1 MGFYDKV
8 KTDKGV
14 INVLNAVG
22 TRSQLNYQANDN
34 YVRII
39 GLGTQPSD
47 PILSKKY
54 EKYKITG
61 FETDLFSLLDETK
74 ITSTDWVTLLTFESG
89 AIVRARKLESGD
101 EVEIY
106 AEKQNVVTLYYSS
119 HVRFSSYKTS
129 GYKCFIV
136 YYGTTTMFISPDVL
150 AQGVTTQKQIITWEN
165 LPKDYEPVL
174 VHFVITNKGVGQYI
188 DDKYISWS
196 YAKGQNFV
204 WDYKNRGYD
213 SYTSAGHASWDLLRR
228 TFYGKVNPSF
238 EDFNSTTGGGDGDYM
253 DDSSDTIYLPDLTKL
268 NANSINNTR
277 FFTCYK
283 LTTEQLTK
291 LSQELWSSNFI
302 DIISN
307 SVLKPTDFIVSMN
320 MIPIDV
326 MTTPKMIKAGQWL
339 LNGAIGGVVSGQF
352 FRVDCG
358 SIEIKKKWGGAL
370 DYLTKIAL
378 FLPFIGEIQ
387 LSPDDVMG
395 SEISVIYT
403 VDVMTGSCLASVKI
417 VRDNLDAILYQ
428 YNGNCSATYPIVS
441 QDYSAL
447 MSGVLQ
453 LGIHTVA
460 DYSKSLPQLKRNK
473 SNQWVID
480 NTKISR
486 NENLVSGATS
496 CLFDISPNV
505 QRVGNMSSTVGFMGI
520 KKPFIILSR
529 PIQSLA
535 ENYNTYRGFVS
546 NITMTLGDCTG
557 YTEVEEIHLE
567 NISATENEI
576 SEIENLL
583 KTGVIF

>member
-1 MGFYDKV
+1 MQKIYECTKVPSKYTGRPVSFLSPVVDNVGKLYTIFFVKRYVSTYGYSVYYPCVAFEAQSFNGDWSDTPFYSTTNKIDCRQILYDGNTSNVFSDKQGYINVSFSGFYGFSNEKKMGFKSIESFRNADETFNFALP
-8 KTDKGV
+8 TDQANYTFSLYLPV
-14 INVLNAVG
+14 IN
-22 TRSQLNYQANDN
+22 YD
-34 YVRII
+34 
-39 GLGTQPSD
+39 
-47 PILSKKY
+47 
-54 EKYKITG
+54 
-61 FETDLFSLLDETK
+61 
-74 ITSTDWVTLLTFESG
+74 
-89 AIVRARKLESGD
+89 
-101 EVEIY
+101 
-106 AEKQNVVTLYYSS
+106 
-119 HVRFSSYKTS
+119 
-129 GYKCFIV
+129 
-136 YYGTTTMFISPDVL
+136 SPDFWEKIEHIPKPKL
-150 AQGVTTQKQIITWEN
+150 AFE
-165 LPKDYEPVL
+165 
-174 VHFVITNKGVGQYI
+174 I
-188 DDKYISWS
+188 D
-196 YAKGQNFV
+196 
-204 WDYKNRGYD
+204 
-213 SYTSAGHASWDLLRR
+213 T
-228 TFYGKVNPSF
+228 
-238 EDFNSTTGGGDGDYM
+238 STTGGGDGEY
-253 DDSSDTIYLPDLTKL
+253 DDNLSDTIGLPDLTSL

-283 LTTEQLTK
+283 LTPSELTK
-291 LSQELWSSNFI
+291 LSQELWSQNFI

-307 SVLKPTDFIVSMN
+307 SVLKPTDFIVSLN

-326 MTTPKMIKAGQWL
+326 PSTQKMMKAGQWL
-339 LNGAIGGVVSGQF
+339 LNGAIGGVISGQF

-378 FLPFIGEIQ
+378 FLPFIGEVQ

-395 SEISVIYT
+395 STISVIYT
-403 VDVMTGSCLASVKI
+403 IDVMTGSCLASVKI

-453 LGIHTVA
+453 LGIHTIA
-460 DYSKSLPQLKRNK
+460 DYTKSLPQLKKNGSNK
-473 SNQWVID
+473 WVID

-486 NENLVSGATS
+486 KENLESGATS

-546 NITMTLGDCTG
+546 NIAMTLGDCTG

>member
-1 MGFYDKV
+1 M
-8 KTDKGV
+8 
-14 INVLNAVG
+14 L
-22 TRSQLNYQANDN
+22 
-34 YVRII
+34 
-39 GLGTQPSD
+39 
-47 PILSKKY
+47 
-54 EKYKITG
+54 
-61 FETDLFSLLDETK
+61 
-74 ITSTDWVTLLTFESG
+74 
-89 AIVRARKLESGD
+89 
-101 EVEIY
+101 
-106 AEKQNVVTLYYSS
+106 
-119 HVRFSSYKTS
+119 
-129 GYKCFIV
+129 
-136 YYGTTTMFISPDVL
+136 
-150 AQGVTTQKQIITWEN
+150 
-165 LPKDYEPVL
+165 
-174 VHFVITNKGVGQYI
+174 VGQYHFKYSVNNTVDFHI
-188 DDKYISWS
+188 DNAIINNSCIVINDYICPLIFTTNSTKTTQYSREIYVAIVVPSLQNEQETTNWIVNSPEGSTVLTKSITSNGINNEALLKDSIARVDMTALQQYSLTVVFLGIGGKDKQYSTMSQDENPEKAYPPPATFNLQTFFGIYNVDTQETLYAFWQKNSGEYIT
-196 YAKGQNFV
+196 
-204 WDYKNRGYD
+204 WDND
-213 SYTSAGHASWDLLRR
+213 
-228 TFYGKVNPSF
+228 
-238 EDFNSTTGGGDGDYM
+238 NSTTGGGDGEY
-253 DDSSDTIYLPDLTKL
+253 DDNSSDTIGLPDLTNL
-268 NANSINNTR
+268 NSNSINNTR

-283 LTTEQLTK
+283 LTPEQLTK
-291 LSQELWSSNFI
+291 LSNELWSKNFI

-326 MTTPKMIKAGQWL
+326 PSTPKMMKAGQWL
-339 LNGAIGGVVSGQF
+339 LNGAIGGVISGQF

-358 SIEIKKKWGGAL
+358 SIQIKKKWGGAL

-378 FLPFIGEIQ
+378 YLPFIGEVQ

-395 SEISVIYT
+395 STISVIYT

-453 LGIHTVA
+453 LGIHSVA
-460 DYSKSLPQLKRNK
+460 DYTKSLPQLNK
-473 SNQWVID
+473 KGTNKGAIK
-480 NTKISR
+480 NAKITR
-486 NENLVSGATS
+486 RENLVSGATS

-557 YTEVEEIHLE
+557 YTEVEEVHLE

-576 SEIENLL
+576 SEIEDLL
-583 KTGVIF
+583 QNGVIF